1 MPRPSKKPKTAPADE
16 TPPKPKLRSLDP
28 DTASILEALELADME
43 DLHEGNTFPTT
54 LPLLPIRDQVYFPH
68 MIFPLLVGR
77 EKSVRALEDA
87 AAAQRHIFIVA
98 QRNLHA
104 EDPDP
109 EDIYP
114 VGIAAEVMQ
123 ILRVPDGTVRV
134 MLEGLD
140 RCRIVK
146 YVQTE
151 PFYRVLIEPL
161 PTEEKKDL
169 PTEALMRSVTTQF
182 EHVVSI
188 SKNIQPEALI
198 NVMNTDEPGRL
209 ADVITPYLRQM
220 RVEAQ
225 QEILET
231 VDVND
236 RLHKLSL
243 VLKKEAE
250 ILEVQKNIRTRVEK
264 EMGDTQ
270 REFILREQ
278 MKAIQQELGER
289 DDGGNEMDDY
299 RAKIVACGM
308 PAEASERA
316 AKEVDRL
323 EKMPFAAPEGV
334 VIRTYLDWLV
344 SLPWNTSTPDNID
357 IDQAAD
363 VLNEDHYGL
372 EKAKERIVEFLAVR
386 KLTGT
391 SRGPILCFVGPPGV
405 GKTSIGKSIARAL
418 GRKFLR
424 VSLGGVRDE
433 AEIRGHRR
441 TYIGALPGRIIQ
453 GIKQA
458 GANNP
463 VFMLDEI
470 DKLGMDFRG
479 DPSSALLEAL
489 DPEQNREFSDHYLEV
504 PFNLSDV
511 MFVMTANLL
520 DPIPAALKDRME
532 VIAFAGYTEE
542 EKLAIASR
550 FLVLKQ
556 RRDHGLT
563 AEHLTITEGALR
575 TLIREYTREAGVRNL
590 EREVASLCRKVAR
603 QVVSGQV
610 GHVTIDAESLKD
622 YLGQRRY
629 HYGTMEEKDEIA
641 AATGLVYTEFG
652 GDIVTIEVI
661 LLKGHEGRVQ
671 LTGQLGEV
679 MKESAQA
686 ALSFIRSR
694 ALELGVDEEF
704 YRKLDV
710 HIHVP
715 AGGVPKDGPS
725 AGITM
730 ATAIASA
737 LTRRPIRKDVAM
749 TGEITLRGRVL
760 PVGGVKEKTLAAH
773 RAGIR
778 TVILP
783 MENEKDLEE
792 LPENVR
798 EQMCFRL
805 VSHMDE
811 VLDLALLP
819 AVPRAGNANPPPAP
833 TPPPASLETQRHR
846 GKTKTEKSQHKR
858 LHPQINTDEHR

>member
-1 MPRPSKKPKTAPADE
+1 MPRLPRKPKNATNPVPRARSSKSSKRQQEADAE
-16 TPPKPKLRSLDP
+16 ALISLGSLD
-28 DTASILEALELADME
+28 LVEAESTSSE
-43 DLHEGNTFPTT
+43 NVFPTI

-77 EKSVRALEDA
+77 EKSVRALEEA
-87 AAAQRHIFIVA
+87 AANQRYIFIVA
-98 QRNLHA
+98 QRNLHI
-104 EDPDP
+104 EDPEPD
-109 EDIYP
+109 DIYT
-114 VGIAAEVMQ
+114 VGIAAEIMQ

-134 MLEGLD
+134 MLEGLE
-140 RCRIVK
+140 RCRVVE
-146 YVQTE
+146 YLQDE
-151 PFYRVLIEPL
+151 PFYRVLVEPL
-161 PTEEKKDL
+161 PTQENKDL
-169 PTEALMRSVTTQF
+169 PTEALMRTVMAQF

-198 NVMNTDEPGRL
+198 NVVNTEEPGRL

-231 VDVND
+231 LDVSE
-236 RLHKLSL
+236 RLNKLSL

-250 ILEVQKNIRTRVEK
+250 ILEIQKNIRSRVEK

-289 DDGGNEMDDY
+289 DEGGSELDTY
-299 RAKIVACGM
+299 RTKIAESGM
-308 PAEASERA
+308 PEQAAERA
-316 AKEVDRL
+316 LKEVERL

-344 SLPWNTSTPDNID
+344 ALPWDRATPDDID
-357 IDQAAD
+357 IDEAAG
-363 VLNEDHYGL
+363 VLDEDHYGL

-391 SRGPILCFVGPPGV
+391 TRGPILCFVGPPGV

-418 GRKFLR
+418 GRKFIR

-441 TYIGALPGRIIQ
+441 TYIGALPGRILQ

-458 GANNP
+458 GVKNP

-504 PFNLSDV
+504 PFDLSDV
-511 MFVMTANLL
+511 MFVTTANLL

-532 VIAFAGYTEE
+532 VITFAGYTEE
-542 EKLAIASR
+542 EKLAIAIN

-563 AEHLTITEGALR
+563 AEHLTITEDALR
-575 TLIREYTREAGVRNL
+575 RLIREYTREAGVRNL
-590 EREVASLCRKVAR
+590 EREIATLCRKVAR
-603 QVVSGQV
+603 KVAGGAV
-610 GHVTIDAESLKD
+610 GHVRIDADTLRE
-622 YLGQRRY
+622 YLGQRRF

-652 GDIVTIEVI
+652 GDIVTIEVS
-661 LLKGHEGRVQ
+661 LLKGHEGKVQ
-671 LTGQLGEV
+671 LTGQLGDV

-686 ALSFIRSR
+686 AFTFVRSR
-694 ALELGVDEEF
+694 TAELGIDEDF

-710 HIHVP
+710 HVHVP

-737 LTRRPIRKDVAM
+737 LTRRPVRKEVAM

-760 PVGGVKEKTLAAH
+760 PVGGIKEKVLAAH

-778 TVILP
+778 MVVLP
-783 MENEKDLEE
+783 KENEKDLEE
-792 LPENVR
+792 LPQNVR
-798 EQMCFRL
+798 QEICFRH
-805 VSHMDE
+805 VGHMDE
-811 VLDLALLP
+811 VLEIALLP
-819 AVPRAGNANPPPAP
+819 PDPVPAAPGNGRASTNGI
-833 TPPPASLETQRHR
+833 TPQG
-846 GKTKTEKSQHKR
+846 GKTRRKSSA
-858 LHPQINTDEHR
+858 

>member
-1 MPRPSKKPKTAPADE
+1 MPRVSRKKKSPPTEAEPMLPEPRPDPEAASLPDLE
-16 TPPKPKLRSLDP
+16 T
-28 DTASILEALELADME
+28 LELSGIE
-43 DLHEGNTFPTT
+43 TGRESSVFPQT

-77 EKSVRALEDA
+77 EKSVRALEEA
-87 AAAQRHIFIVA
+87 ATQHRHIFIVA

-109 EDIYP
+109 DDIYT
-114 VGIAAEVMQ
+114 VGIVAEIMQ

-134 MLEGLD
+134 MFEGLE
-140 RCRIVK
+140 RCRVIK
-146 YVQTE
+146 YLQTE
-151 PFYRVLIEPL
+151 PFYRVFIEPM
-161 PTEEKKDL
+161 PTDENKDL
-169 PTEALMRSVTTQF
+169 PTEALMRSITAQF
-182 EHVVSI
+182 EHIVNI

-198 NVMNTDEPGRL
+198 NVVNTDEPGRL

-231 VDVND
+231 LDVKE

-250 ILEVQKNIRTRVEK
+250 ILEIQKHIRTRVEK
-264 EMGDTQ
+264 EMSDTQ

-278 MKAIQQELGER
+278 LKAIQQELGER
-289 DDGGNEMDDY
+289 DERGGELDEY
-299 RAKIVACGM
+299 RSKIVACGM
-308 PAEASERA
+308 PEQAAERA
-316 AKEVDRL
+316 NKEVDRL

-344 SLPWNTSTPDNID
+344 SLPWAESTPDD
-357 IDQAAD
+357 LD
-363 VLNEDHYGL
+363 VAESAKVLDEDHYGL
-372 EKAKERIVEFLAVR
+372 EKPKERILEFLSVR

-391 SRGPILCFVGPPGV
+391 TRGPILCFVGPPGV

-418 GRKFLR
+418 GRKFVR

-504 PFNLSDV
+504 PFDLSDV
-511 MFVMTANLL
+511 MFVTTANLL

-532 VIAFAGYTEE
+532 VITFAGYTEE
-542 EKLAIASR
+542 EKLAIATQ
-550 FLVLKQ
+550 FLVPKQ
-556 RRDHGLT
+556 SRDHGLT
-563 AEHLTITEGALR
+563 TEHLTITEAALR
-575 TLIREYTREAGVRNL
+575 KLIREYTREAGVRNL
-590 EREVASLCRKVAR
+590 EREIATLCRKVAR
-603 QVVSGQV
+603 QVVEGKVEQV
-610 GHVTIDAESLKD
+610 AIDADDVKTF
-622 YLGQRRY
+622 LGQRRY
-629 HYGTMEEKDEIA
+629 HYGVMEEKDEIA
-641 AATGLVYTEFG
+641 AATGLVYTEVG
-652 GDIVTIEVI
+652 GDIVTIEVS

-686 ALSFIRSR
+686 AFSFVRSR
-694 ALELGVDEEF
+694 VTELGVDPEF
-704 YRKLDV
+704 YRKLDIHV
-710 HIHVP
+710 HVP

-725 AGITM
+725 AGITI
-730 ATAIASA
+730 AVAIASA
-737 LTRRPIRKDVAM
+737 LTRRPVRKDVAM

-760 PVGGVKEKTLAAH
+760 PVGGVKEKVLAAH

-778 TVILP
+778 TVLLP
-783 MENEKDLEE
+783 KENEKDLEE

-798 EQMCFRL
+798 EAMCFRH
-805 VSHMDE
+805 VAHMDE
-811 VLDLALLP
+811 VLDFALLP
-819 AVPRAGNANPPPAP
+819 VSTNGAAAINGHTLPANKAP
-833 TPPPASLETQRHR
+833 
-846 GKTKTEKSQHKR
+846 KSRRK
-858 LHPQINTDEHR
+858 NGD